1 MRKNSTKNN
10 RVNGEVMRA
19 LSKIIRDVKDPRI
32 GIMTSITDVYV
43 APDLKTCRVYVSV
56 LGDENE
62 KDKTL
67 EGLNSAKGFIR
78 RELAHEI
85 NLRNTPELNF
95 IMDDSI
101 EYGVGM
107 SKKIDEVIERDTE
120 KFKPDVSGDGE
131 DI

>member
-19 LSKIIRDVKDPRI
+19 LSQIIRDVKDPRI

-43 APDLKTCRVYVSV
+43 APDLKTCRIYVSV
-56 LGDENE
+56 LGGEEE
-62 KDKTL
+62 KSRTL

-78 RELAHEI
+78 RELAHAV

-101 EYGVGM
+101 EYGVDM
-107 SKKIDEVIERDTE
+107 SKKIDEVLSRDSRNKE
-120 KFKPDVSGDGE
+120 NGDGL
-131 DI
+131 

>member
-1 MRKNSTKNN
+1 M
-10 RVNGEVMRA
+10 MRA
-19 LSKIIRDVKDPRI
+19 LSSIIREVKDPRI

-56 LGDENE
+56 LGGAQE
-62 KDKTL
+62 KERTL

-101 EYGVGM
+101 EYGVDM
-107 SKKIDEVIERDTE
+107 SRKIDEVVGRDAGNRT
-120 KFKPDVSGDGE
+120 GGE
-131 DI
+131 DNIG